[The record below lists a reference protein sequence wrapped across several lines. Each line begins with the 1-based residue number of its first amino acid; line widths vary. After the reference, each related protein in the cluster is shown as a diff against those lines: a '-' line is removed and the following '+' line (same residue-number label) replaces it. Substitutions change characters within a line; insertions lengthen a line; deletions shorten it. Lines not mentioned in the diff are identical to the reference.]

1 MPISR
6 RLLPIIIALA
16 LIGLLFLSW
25 TPNWNETTFV
35 RSTKPY
41 VSINYESKT
50 DETVVNQVVEDLRNR
65 FDVRHEWHIESLENA
80 EYAIRI
86 EVAKV
91 DDSLTLQADISQSGS
106 PLDRVLVRGPEGVK
120 TELAGRLVS
129 LVTDEVSAAHQAS
142 HPEARDY

>member
-25 TPNWNETTFV
+25 TPNWNESTFV

-41 VSINYESKT
+41 VSISYESKT
-50 DETVVNQVVEDLRNR
+50 DEAIVNQVLEDLQNR
-65 FDVRHEWHIESLENA
+65 FDVRHEWHIESAKNA
-80 EYAIRI
+80 EYAIRV
-86 EVAKV
+86 EVDKQ
-91 DDSLTLQADISQSGS
+91 DDFLTLQADIVRSET
-106 PLDRVLVRGPEGVK
+106 PLDRVMVRGPEGVK

-129 LVTDEVSAAHQAS
+129 LVPDEVSAAHKAS